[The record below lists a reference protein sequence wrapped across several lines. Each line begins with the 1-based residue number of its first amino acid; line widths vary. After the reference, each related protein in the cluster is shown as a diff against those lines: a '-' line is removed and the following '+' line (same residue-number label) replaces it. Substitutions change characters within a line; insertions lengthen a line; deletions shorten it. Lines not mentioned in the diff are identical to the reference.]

1 MTTTPNDN
9 SMLLNIPTSPYYS
22 HDEYG
27 ERSFVI
33 EDDYGDLYRG
43 DTIEEAIAE
52 LADGHDLDDA
62 SSDICFLTIKCTTYL
77 APNTKAISS
86 RVRELN
92 KARKAKNA
100 EKDHAARLAVWE
112 KELQA
117 LNDSADEY
125 STTGFSKRWEELQAR
140 KPVAPGTVVP

>member
-9 SMLLNIPTSPYYS
+9 PMLVNIPESPYYS
-22 HDEYG
+22 LDEYG
-27 ERSFVI
+27 ECSFVI

-52 LADGHDLDDA
+52 LADSYDNLDA
-62 SSDICFLTIKCTTYL
+62 SSDICDLTIKCTTYL
-77 APNTKAISS
+77 KHDAKVISD

-100 EKDHAARLAVWE
+100 EKDHAARLAAWE

-125 STTGFSKRWEELQAR
+125 STSGFNKRWQELLAR
-140 KPVAPGTVVP
+140 KPVMP